1 MEDIAVHGETH
12 NLLLTVILKINSRQ
26 QTTTKGYGLRYGFNA
41 TVNNIS
47 AMSWRSVLLVKET
60 QIPAEN
66 HQPVSSHTENHQPV
80 SSHTENHQPV
90 SSHTENHQPVS
101 SRTENHQPVSSH
113 TQTLSHN
120 VVSTNKNKRPLR
132 PAVANI

>member
-1 MEDIAVHGETH
+1 MV
-12 NLLLTVILKINSRQ
+12 
-26 QTTTKGYGLRYGFNA
+26 FNA

-80 SSHTENHQPV
+80 SSHT
-90 SSHTENHQPVS
+90 
-101 SRTENHQPVSSH
+101 
-113 TQTLSHN
+113 QTLSHN